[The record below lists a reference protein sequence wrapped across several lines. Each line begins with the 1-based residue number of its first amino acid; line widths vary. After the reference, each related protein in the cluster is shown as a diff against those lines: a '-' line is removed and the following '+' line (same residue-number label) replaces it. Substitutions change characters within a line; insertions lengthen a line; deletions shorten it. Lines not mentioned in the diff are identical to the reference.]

1 MITPLSFFLLTLHLT
16 PHSSCKYNRTV
27 SSFFPAGIFFI
38 ITESVVDRGLMVGG
52 LTAAGEVLVRGTGGG
67 WRPSLPIYKDK

>member
-27 SSFFPAGIFFI
+27 SSFSPAGIFFI
-38 ITESVVDRGLMVGG
+38 ITESVVERGLMVGG
-52 LTAAGEVLVRGTGGG
+52 LTAAGEVLVRGAGGG
-67 WRPSLPIYKDK
+67 WRPSLPIDKDK